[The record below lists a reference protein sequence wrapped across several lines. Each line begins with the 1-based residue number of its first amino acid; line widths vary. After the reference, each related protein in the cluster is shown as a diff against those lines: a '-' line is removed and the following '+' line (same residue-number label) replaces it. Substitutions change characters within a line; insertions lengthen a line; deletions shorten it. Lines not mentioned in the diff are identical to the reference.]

1 MKNLPKF
8 AAWFAL
14 SLVLTGVVAWLALSL
29 IFTDFELCA
38 NEVSRS
44 IISPSGKIKA
54 VVFSRNCGA
63 TTGFNTQV
71 SIIPVSRVLPDQ
83 DGNSLILDGA
93 IELKVE
99 WKSDSELHIRG
110 VGSSRVFKQGG
121 SMEGISIS
129 YGS

>member
-44 IISPSGKIKA
+44 IISPSGEIKA

-110 VGSSRVFKQGG
+110 IGSSRVFKQGG
-121 SMEGISIS
+121 SMEGVSIS